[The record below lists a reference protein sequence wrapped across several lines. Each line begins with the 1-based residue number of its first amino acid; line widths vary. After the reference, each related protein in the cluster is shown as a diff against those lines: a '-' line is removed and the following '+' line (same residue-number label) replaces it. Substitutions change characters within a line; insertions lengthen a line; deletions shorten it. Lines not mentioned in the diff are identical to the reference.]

1 MQKLGFGALLLAL
14 VLAPF
19 LGGNP
24 AGDQYGWD
32 GWLGVFRVL
41 VLIAALLNPSPG
53 SLPRT
58 HPPAPSL
65 STQRVPGKGRPYP
78 PYPPS

>member
-41 VLIAALLNPSPG
+41 VLIAAFLNPS
-53 SLPRT
+53 RT
-58 HPPAPSL
+58 HPLAPSL
-65 STQRVPGKGRPYP
+65 RARKGRILRK
-78 PYPPS
+78 